1 MLAMLGNGYMRSDSC
16 AVVEKL
22 GTQGV
27 AWSAPKLFHVIRVSL
42 HLYSSLELTLV
53 ARTSAQTLA
62 PGFAA

>member
-1 MLAMLGNGYMRSDSC
+1 VLAMLSNGYMRSDLC
-16 AVVEKL
+16 AVVEEL

-27 AWSAPKLFHVIRVSL
+27 AWSAPDRFSL
-42 HLYSSLELTLV
+42 HLCSSLVLTLV